1 MPDAIS
7 RTGLRQRPPQA
18 CPQTKTGRST
28 TTPLPSK
35 PRRHDRNEIR
45 QDDRQLHDTAHHA
58 FIRKRILRHA
68 CKSLSPWPIKGRV
81 IPQPQGG
88 HDNREQHTR
97 THPAS
102 TTILALASTSFSG
115 TWRPDLL
122 SLLACSPLY
131 EHHGAT
137 QYSASSTPLL
147 DVRPP
152 AGIRINPVSLVAS
165 TGPSRG

>member
-1 MPDAIS
+1 MPDAIP
-7 RTGLRQRPPQA
+7 RKGLHQRPPQA

-45 QDDRQLHDTAHHA
+45 QDGRQLHDTAHHT

-68 CKSLSPWPIKGRV
+68 CKSLSLAYKRKGD
-81 IPQPQGG
+81 PPAAGG

-102 TTILALASTSFSG
+102 TTILTLASTSTSG
-115 TWRPDLL
+115 TWRPGLL
-122 SLLACSPLY
+122 SLLAYSPLY

-152 AGIRINPVSLVAS
+152 AGTRINPVSLVDS